1 MSFKMAYFNKGGNMI
16 QVFCDGGCR
25 NNQSKENIGGWGV
38 VLNLNLGEKVKEI
51 KGSERNTTNNIMEI
65 TSCIKALEAIKCKDI
80 MTEVIMDSQYV
91 ITGINEWV
99 DGWIKKGW
107 RKSDK
112 KPVEN
117 KELWQRLVQLKNEFR
132 NISFKKCV
140 GHSDNEGNN
149 RADALA
155 NEAMDEL
162 LLSE

>member
-1 MSFKMAYFNKGGNMI
+1 MI
-16 QVFCDGGCR
+16 QAFCDGACR
-25 NNQSKENIGGWGV
+25 NNQSKDNIGGWGV
-38 VLNLNLGEKVKEI
+38 VLNLNCGQLVKEL
-51 KGSERNTTNNIMEI
+51 KGAAKNTTNNIMEL
-65 TSCIKALEAIKCKDI
+65 TSCIKALEAIKDKSI

-99 DGWIKKGW
+99 YNWIQKGW
-107 RKSDK
+107 RTSNK

-117 KELWQRLVQLKNEFR
+117 KDLWLRLLQLKTEFR
-132 NISFKKCV
+132 NLSFTKCQ

-162 LLSE
+162 MLSEIKSKF